1 MSISVFEAARPVIKG
16 LIVAVLAIIGAYIGH
31 WAHGAML
38 NDYTP
43 VQPIEFSHEIHAGE
57 NEIAC
62 EYCHSWAG
70 RSATAGVPSVETC
83 VGCHRGLTEV
93 RDTPDV
99 VKLFDYWERGEGIP
113 WVKVHDTP
121 DFVHFRHKPHIR
133 GGVEC
138 QTCHGPVEE
147 MVRVTRRVDLNENL
161 RMPWCIDCHTEEDV
175 ANGRDCLTCHY

>member
-1 MSISVFEAARPVIKG
+1 MSISVFEAARPVFTG
-16 LIVAVLAIIGAYIGH
+16 LIVAVMVVVGAFVGH
-31 WAHGAML
+31 WAHGAWL
-38 NDYTP
+38 NDHTP
-43 VQPIEFSHEIHAGE
+43 VQPIEFSHEVHAGE

-62 EYCHSWAG
+62 EYCHAWAD

-83 VGCHRGLTEV
+83 VGCHKGLNEV
-93 RDTPDV
+93 REKPEV
-99 VKLFDYWERGEGIP
+99 QKLFGYWERGEGIP

-121 DFVHFRHKPHIR
+121 DFTHFRHKPHIR

-147 MVRVTRRVDLNENL
+147 MARVTRRVDINENL
-161 RMPWCIDCHTEEDV
+161 RMPWCIDCHTEEQV